1 MKRLYLASI
10 ALIVGLASP
19 CGAEVFVLDFDS
31 TPPAGRLSVSDIP
44 KGKGRHVVDESGSL
58 PPELQLKTEA
68 SLKENSSAPTFLVIK
83 EGRLPVAPELYGNE
97 LLRRWIIHGRHL
109 SAVVISVTDPLPE
122 THVILAGRNLSSTDV
137 QQLDKLGSSALA
149 LSSQQSSQAEGA
161 AATALALVPALATF
175 AAAYDGTP
183 AMVVKADA
191 AVNESSTAAPA
202 AKEAAAPPLEYTPVT
217 ISHWDK
223 LSAKLDWP
231 LIRAVAA
238 IVGGVMFLVLGAI
251 FLPRLF
257 RKQRYYFPEV
267 DPRSR
272 FSAPFAGGSNAQIKF
287 RA

>member
-1 MKRLYLASI
+1 MKLPTFAFLA
-10 ALIVGLASP
+10 LLVGLATP

-31 TPPAGRLSVSDIP
+31 SPPAGRLSVADIP
-44 KGKGRHVVDESGSL
+44 NGAGRYVVDESGSL
-58 PPELQLKTEA
+58 PPELQLKTE
-68 SLKENSSAPTFLVIK
+68 STLSKNFTAPTFLIIK
-83 EGRLPVAPELYGNE
+83 EGRLPVAPDLFGNE
-97 LLRRWIIHGRHL
+97 LLRRWIVHGRHL

-122 THVILAGRNLSSTDV
+122 THVVLAGRNLSSTDI
-137 QQLDKLGSSALA
+137 QHLDKLGTSALA
-149 LSSQQSSQAEGA
+149 LSSLQSGQAEGA

-175 AAAYDGTP
+175 AAAYDGAP
-183 AMVVKADA
+183 AMVVTT
-191 AVNESSTAAPA
+191 ESSVDEKSAAPPA
-202 AKEAAAPPLEYTPVT
+202 AKEATTPPVEYTPVT

-231 LIRAVAA
+231 LIRAVSA

-257 RKQRYYFPEV
+257 RKQRYYFPEI